1 MSLHFTSFVNF
12 VRSASMLRTVLN
24 PGIGV
29 KNYDDKL
36 PFDSLSS
43 PRYPPHRSVFMQKH
57 RKSCDFRCFG
67 GDKRDRTADL
77 LNAMEPQHENR
88 LK

>member
-24 PGIGV
+24 PEIGA
-29 KNYDDKL
+29 KNHDDKL

-43 PRYPPHRSVFMQKH
+43 PRYPPTVAYLCKNTGNHAISGVLVEI
-57 RKSCDFRCFG
+57 SG
-67 GDKRDRTADL
+67 I
-77 LNAMEPQHENR
+77 EP
-88 LK
+88 LTS